1 MHVGALIFPTDLSIH
16 PARLARELEER
27 GYESL
32 WVTEHTHI
40 PTSRRTPWPGG
51 ADLPDEYRRT
61 LDPFVALSLAAGV
74 TERLKLATGIC
85 LVNQHHPITLAKT
98 VASLDHASA
107 GRVALGIGVG
117 WNVDEMEH
125 HGVDPARRRAH
136 GRETVLAMRA
146 LWTHEAAEYHG
157 EIVDFSPSWSWPKPA
172 QAGGPPVLMGGAGG
186 PVTFRHVAEYC
197 DGWMPIHGRRGV
209 FEKLPELRA
218 AWEAAGRASACSAA
232 RRGSTSSSR
241 TATPASHAS
250 CSACRRHR
258 RTWCC
263 RCSTATPTCWR
274 RPPLSDQPSKLTR
287 IAAFTITIAS
297 SP

>member
-16 PARLARELEER
+16 PARLARELEDR

-98 VASLDHASA
+98 VASLDHASS

-146 LWTHEAAEYHG
+146 LWTQEAAEFHG

-186 PVTFRHVAEYC
+186 PVTFRHIAEYC

-218 AWEAAGRASACSAA
+218 GWEAAGRDWAICELGVFGCPARLDIIESYREAGFSRVVLGLPPAPEDTVLEVLDGYADVLAQAA
-232 RRGSTSSSR
+232 
-241 TATPASHAS
+241 
-250 CSACRRHR
+250 
-258 RTWCC
+258 
-263 RCSTATPTCWR
+263 
-274 RPPLSDQPSKLTR
+274 KL
-287 IAAFTITIAS
+287 
-297 SP
+297 

>member
-16 PARLARELEER
+16 PARLARELEDR

-40 PTSRRTPWPGG
+40 PTSRKTEWPGG

-146 LWTHEAAEYHG
+146 LWTQEAAEFHG
-157 EIVDFSPSWSWPKPA
+157 EIVDFSSSWSWPKPA

-218 AWEAAGRASACSAA
+218 AWESAGRDWATCDLGVFGCPARLDIIESYRDAGFSRVVLGLPPAPEDTVLGVLDGYADVLAQAA
-232 RRGSTSSSR
+232 
-241 TATPASHAS
+241 
-250 CSACRRHR
+250 
-258 RTWCC
+258 
-263 RCSTATPTCWR
+263 
-274 RPPLSDQPSKLTR
+274 KL
-287 IAAFTITIAS
+287 
-297 SP
+297 